1 VCDVLVQKTAAAVSA
16 AGIGRVVVAG
26 GVACNS
32 GLRREMA
39 RLAQDRGLELSIPSP
54 LLCSD
59 NAAMNAVPGDYY
71 LQHRITSRYD
81 FDALPVWPLDVL
93 ADRVKGLA

>member
-1 VCDVLVQKTAAAVSA
+1 M
-16 AGIGRVVVAG
+16 VAG

-32 GLRREMA
+32 GLRREMG
-39 RLAQDRGLELSIPSP
+39 RLARERGLDLFIPSP

-71 LQHRITSRYD
+71 LQNGIASGLD
-81 FDALPVWPLDVL
+81 FDALPVWPLDAL
-93 ADRVKGLA
+93 AERLAGKV